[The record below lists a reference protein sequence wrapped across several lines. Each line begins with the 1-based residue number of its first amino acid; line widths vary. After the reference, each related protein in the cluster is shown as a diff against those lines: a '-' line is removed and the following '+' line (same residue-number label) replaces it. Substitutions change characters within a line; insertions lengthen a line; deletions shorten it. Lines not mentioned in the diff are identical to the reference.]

1 MGHII
6 NKGMALYLDKSFFA
20 LVKKR
25 WPSQNLGPVE
35 NDRSKYGTF
44 YLDSQM
50 FYFLFAPDQNRS
62 DAYLLFYLFIYLF
75 SEGDRCPQPCRSR
88 SQSHRTLTH

>member
-1 MGHII
+1 MGHVI
-6 NKGMALYLDKSFFA
+6 NKVMALYLDESSFA

-44 YLDSQM
+44 YFESQM

-62 DAYLLFYLFIYLF
+62 DAFFCF
-75 SEGDRCPQPCRSR
+75 FVFFGR
-88 SQSHRTLTH
+88 